1 MGSGKSSVGR
11 LLSSLTGFALVD
23 TDTLVTQE
31 AGLPIAEIFRR
42 HGEAHFR
49 DLETSVLRG
58 LVGRIGLIV
67 ATGGGIIVSP
77 ENRALLPKIG
87 PVFWLDASPDHLHQ
101 RVRHSKRPLLQTDDP
116 RQTLQE
122 LYSAREHLYRETAS
136 VRIDSSHLTHRQT
149 AQAIFNALGED
160 TPRKLSD

>member
-1 MGSGKSSVGR
+1 M
-11 LLSSLTGFALVD
+11 
-23 TDTLVTQE
+23 TQE

-87 PVFWLDASPDHLHQ
+87 PVVWLDASPDHLHQ

-149 AQAIFNALGED
+149 AQAILDALGED